1 MFKSTVAD
9 NFNYAYHLAN
19 LAKRP
24 KMAIR
29 KSSSVVKNQLP
40 YSNKISPRLTEFG
53 PLPWQ
58 AKQTVSAL
66 CQLQPATYLGGPNS
80 VNPGQN
86 LLVYGPK
93 PHVVALGF
101 HFAFLKAGKCFEHIK
116 KFNRCKRSPIIC
128 ELEEIKLR

>member
-1 MFKSTVAD
+1 MYV
-9 NFNYAYHLAN
+9 
-19 LAKRP
+19 
-24 KMAIR
+24 
-29 KSSSVVKNQLP
+29 P
-40 YSNKISPRLTEFG
+40 YSNRIWPWLTEFG

-101 HFAFLKAGKCFEHIK
+101 HFAFLKAGIFRAYK

>member
-80 VNPGQN
+80 VNPGQI
-86 LLVYGPK
+86 LLVYGIVVQNENIKAAGRRKDLLSGGPK
-93 PHVVALGF
+93 
-101 HFAFLKAGKCFEHIK
+101 K
-116 KFNRCKRSPIIC
+116 
-128 ELEEIKLR
+128 